1 MTLTP
6 DHADILL
13 INPPS
18 GLFYG
23 LGPNFA
29 PIGLFSLS
37 AVLQANGFS
46 SVALNANYYP
56 DYQSGAHSWSG
67 YGRRRADDYYYAEDD
82 DNPVW
87 GQVLAFIDQVD
98 PKLVGFS
105 CHDLAVGGIKRLAA
119 AIKNASPS
127 RLVAVGGPTPSG
139 APDIFD
145 GCPDIDYL
153 LAGEGEAT
161 LLELVQA
168 LRANDWRA
176 LPPGRETEAIA
187 GLYWPDSEKFVPTA
201 VRPPLAE
208 LDALPDPARD
218 CYWLDY
224 EHDRIIQ
231 DAQLNG
237 VATSR
242 GCIKACRFCG
252 AKTIWPGPVRCR
264 SIDRVIGEVAGLRQK
279 HGYNF
284 QHFSIFDDDFL
295 ARPERVF
302 EFCRRLKELRGDY
315 KFRCYGR
322 VNNLQ
327 DEEIIETLL
336 QAGCQEIWVGVES
349 GSQKVLKAIGKG
361 ITVAQIKRLDR
372 LFKNYDFPWLAFIIL
387 GTPPEAEQ
395 DFLDS
400 LNMLKKGHFPAI
412 QPFTFQPYTGTDLFR
427 QLRAEGRITYDD
439 IIRSHQNLPQCFS
452 RQIEP
457 ARFWELLEELKD
469 LAQARSRAWFADF
482 FLTEEETEAA
492 RRWEQAAADWLA
504 GRPGRLVA
512 LGPERQLRWLA
523 ALKHY
528 RGLNVDVR
536 ALDVE
541 AEESNLTRFGHIL
554 SPADFEGQRADEA
567 VIIAP
572 EDQAEDWWARAE
584 SLFPG
589 RPVKILGDDSCFCSE
604 RTVKYW
610 RPVSELCR
618 QAAGAKL

>member
-1 MTLTP
+1 MTQKA
-6 DHADILL
+6 DQADILL

-37 AVLQANGFS
+37 AILRAEGLRVT
-46 SVALNANYYP
+46 VLNANYYP
-56 DYQSGAHSWSG
+56 DYQSSAHSWSG

-87 GQVLAFIDQVD
+87 AQVLAFIDQVD

-105 CHDLAVGGIKRLAA
+105 CHDLSVGGIKRLAS
-119 AIKNASPS
+119 AIKRSTPS
-127 RLVAVGGPTPSG
+127 RLVAVGGPTPSC
-139 APDIFD
+139 ASDIFD
-145 GCPDIDYL
+145 NCPSIDYL
-153 LAGEGEAT
+153 LAGEGEGT
-161 LLELVQA
+161 MLELVQA
-168 LRANDWRA
+168 LRDNNWRV
-176 LPPGRETEAIA
+176 LPRGRQTEAIA
-187 GLYWPDSEKFVPTA
+187 GLYWPDAQKFVPNA
-201 VRPPLAE
+201 ARPPLAD
-208 LDALPDPARD
+208 LDILPDPALD

-224 EHDRIIQ
+224 ERGRIVK

-237 VATSR
+237 VSTSR

-252 AKTIWPGPVRCR
+252 AKSIWPGPVRYR
-264 SIDRVIGEVAGLRQK
+264 SIDRVIAEIAGLRQK
-279 HGYNF
+279 YGYDF

-302 EFCRRLKELRGDY
+302 EFCGRLKELKDDY

-327 DEEIIETLL
+327 DEEVIETLL

-361 ITVAQIKRLDR
+361 ITVPQIKRLDR

-387 GTPPEAEQ
+387 GTPPEDED
-395 DFLDS
+395 DFLAT
-400 LNMLKKGHFPAI
+400 LNMLKEGFFPAI

-427 QLRAEGRITYDD
+427 QLRAEGRIVYDD

-452 RQIEP
+452 QLLEP
-457 ARFWELLEELKD
+457 ARFWELLAELQQ
-469 LAQARSRAWFADF
+469 LAQDRSRAWFDDF
-482 FLTEEETEAA
+482 YLSDEETEAA
-492 RRWEQAAADWLA
+492 EHWEETVAAELT
-504 GRPGRLVA
+504 GRSGRLLA
-512 LGPERQLRWLA
+512 LGPERQLRWLV
-523 ALKHY
+523 ALNHY
-528 RGLNVDVR
+528 RDLQVELV

-541 AEESNLTRFGHIL
+541 AGASNVTRFGRIL
-554 SPADFEGQRADEA
+554 SLTDFQGLAADEILI
-567 VIIAP
+567 VAP
-572 EDQAEDWWARAE
+572 DDQLDDWRARAA

-589 RPVKILGDDSCFCSE
+589 LAASILGAGSAYCSGGLK
-604 RTVKYW
+604 KYW
-610 RPVSELCR
+610 RPVSALCR
-618 QAAGAKL
+618 QAVAG

>member
-1 MTLTP
+1 MNSLP
-6 DHADILL
+6 EKSDILL

-37 AVLQANGFS
+37 AVLRADGFS
-46 SVALNANYYP
+46 ATVLNANYYP

-67 YGRRRADDYYYAEDD
+67 FGRRRADDYYYAEDG

-119 AIKNASPS
+119 AIRSASPS
-127 RLVAVGGPTPSG
+127 RLIAVGGATPSG

-145 GCPDIDYL
+145 GCPDVDYL
-153 LAGEGEAT
+153 LAGEGEGT
-161 LLELVQA
+161 LLELVRA

-176 LPPGRETEAIA
+176 LPPGPAREAIT
-187 GLYWPDSEKFVPTA
+187 GLYWPAGKKFVSNAP
-201 VRPPLAE
+201 RPLLAD
-208 LDALPDPARD
+208 LDSLPDPALD

-224 EHDRIIQ
+224 ERSQIIK

-242 GCIKACRFCG
+242 GCVKACRFCG

-264 SIDRVIGEVAGLRQK
+264 SIDRVIGEVAGLRRK
-279 HGYNF
+279 HGDNF

-295 ARPERVF
+295 ARPARVF
-302 EFCRRLKELRGDY
+302 EFCRRLKELKGDF

-387 GTPPEAEQ
+387 GTPPEAEE
-395 DFLDS
+395 DFLDT
-400 LNMLKKGHFPAI
+400 LNMLKEGYFPAI

-427 QLRAEGRITYDD
+427 QLREEGRITYDD

-452 RQIEP
+452 QLLEP
-457 ARFWELLEELKD
+457 DRFWELLEELKE
-469 LAQARSRAWFADF
+469 LARTRSEAWFADF
-482 FLTEEETEAA
+482 YLREEETESAKQ
-492 RRWEQAAADWLA
+492 WEQAAADWLA
-504 GRPGRLVA
+504 DRPGRLVA

-528 RGLNVDVR
+528 RGLNVDLT
-536 ALDVE
+536 ALDL
-541 AEESNLTRFGHIL
+541 ESRETNIARFGRIL
-554 SPADFEGQRADEA
+554 STADFDGQLADE
-567 VIIAP
+567 VIIAAP
-572 EDQAEDWWARAE
+572 DDQAEGWRARAE

-589 RPVKILGDDSCFCSE
+589 RPIKILAGEAAFGSE
-604 RTVKYW
+604 GSVKYW

-618 QAAGAKL
+618 QAAGS

>member
-1 MTLTP
+1 MTYKP
-6 DHADILL
+6 DQADILL

-37 AVLQANGFS
+37 ALLRANGFS
-46 SVALNANYYP
+46 ATVLNANYYP
-56 DYQSGAHSWSG
+56 DYQSGSHSWSG

-119 AIKNASPS
+119 AIKNASPG

-161 LLELVQA
+161 LMELVQA
-168 LRANDWRA
+168 LAGNGWRA
-176 LPPGRETEAIA
+176 LTPGRETEAVA
-187 GLYWPDSEKFVPTA
+187 GLYWPAGQKFVPTA
-201 VRPPLAE
+201 PRPPLPD
-208 LDALPDPARD
+208 LDALPDPALD

-224 EHDRIIQ
+224 EQGRIIS

-242 GCIKACRFCG
+242 GCVKACRFCG
-252 AKTIWPGPVRCR
+252 ARTIWPGPVRCR
-264 SIDRVIGEVAGLRQK
+264 SIGRVIGEVAGLRQK
-279 HGYNF
+279 YGYDF

-302 EFCRRLKELRGDY
+302 EFCRRLKELKDDY

-372 LFKNYDFPWLAFIIL
+372 LFRNYDFPWLAFIIL
-387 GTPPEAEQ
+387 GTPPEGEE
-395 DFLDS
+395 DFLDT
-400 LNMLKKGHFPAI
+400 LNMLKEGHFPAI

-427 QLRAEGRITYDD
+427 QLRAEGRIAYDD

-452 RQIEP
+452 QLLEP
-457 ARFWELLEELKD
+457 ARFWELLEELKE

-482 FLTEEETEAA
+482 YLSAEEREAA
-492 RRWEQAAADWLA
+492 RDWERAAAAWLA
-504 GRPGRLVA
+504 GRPGRLLA

-528 RGLNVDVR
+528 RGLRADLT
-536 ALDVE
+536 ALDLD
-541 AEESNLTRFGHIL
+541 AGESNVTRFGPIL
-554 SPADFEGQRADEA
+554 SPAEARGLAADEL
-567 VIIAP
+567 IIAAP
-572 EDQAEDWWARAE
+572 DEQVEDWRARAE
-584 SLFPG
+584 SCFPG
-589 RPVKILGDDSCFCSE
+589 RPLKILGDEAGFGPE
-604 RTVKYW
+604 GPVKYW
-610 RPVSELCR
+610 RAVSELCR
-618 QAAGAKL
+618 QAGG

>member
-1 MTLTP
+1 MTLRP
-6 DHADILL
+6 DQADILL

-37 AVLQANGFS
+37 AVLRSKGFS
-46 SVALNANYYP
+46 ATVLNANYYP

-67 YGRRRADDYYYAEDD
+67 YGHRRADDYYYAEDD

-87 GQVLAFIDQVD
+87 GQVLSFIDQAD

-119 AIKNASPS
+119 SLKRASTS

-145 GCPDIDYL
+145 ACPDIDYL

-161 LLELVQA
+161 MLELVQA
-168 LRANDWRA
+168 LRDNNWRV
-176 LPPGRETEAIA
+176 LPRGREREAIA
-187 GLYWPDSEKFVPTA
+187 GLYWPDGEKFVPNA
-201 VRPPLAE
+201 PRPPLAD
-208 LDALPDPARD
+208 LDALPDPALD

-224 EHDRIIQ
+224 EHEQIIS

-279 HGYNF
+279 YGYNF

-302 EFCRRLKELRGDY
+302 EFCRRLKELKDGY

-387 GTPPEAEQ
+387 GTPSEDEADLEGT
-395 DFLDS
+395 LD
-400 LNMLKKGHFPAI
+400 MLRRGVFPSI
-412 QPFTFQPYTGTDLFR
+412 QPFTFHPYTGTDLFR
-427 QLRAEGRITYDD
+427 ELQSSGRLGYDD
-439 IIRSHQNLPQCFS
+439 VIRGHQNLPLCFS
-452 RQIEP
+452 QKMPQEKFF
-457 ARFWELLEELKD
+457 ARLEEIKK
-469 LAQARSRAWFADF
+469 LAQQRQAAWICDF
-482 FLTEEETEAA
+482 YRTKDQETKAVAWEAA
-492 RRWEQAAADWLA
+492 CADWLQTA
-504 GRPGRLVA
+504 SKPWLVF
-512 LGPERQLRWLA
+512 GPERQLRP
-523 ALKHY
+523 
-528 RGLNVDVR
+528 
-536 ALDVE
+536 
-541 AEESNLTRFGHIL
+541 L
-554 SPADFEGQRADEA
+554 S
-567 VIIAP
+567 III
-572 EDQAEDWWARAE
+572 E
-584 SLFPG
+584 
-589 RPVKILGDDSCFCSE
+589 I
-604 RTVKYW
+604 
-610 RPVSELCR
+610 
-618 QAAGAKL
+618 